1 MLASLSPGSTADPG
15 LNLFYGSPATM
26 ATMRTRTLL
35 IAACAAALA
44 LSGCATAPSNGPSQ
58 VSEQPAAASIEQT
71 LAGLGLS
78 ADDPESLVAGLD
90 ALPVA
95 DRPEGFNVS
104 VLPTEVRLQP
114 GTPDEQ
120 ALPLSG
126 DEFYLSLAPYQ
137 TQTHPCEFH
146 VPTSCI
152 GEMQGAE
159 VQLRI
164 TDVATG
170 AVVLDETR
178 QTEDN
183 GFVGLW
189 LPRDGEFL
197 IEVTADG
204 VSGEQTVRTGD
215 TDPTCITTL
224 QLQA

>member
-1 MLASLSPGSTADPG
+1 MK
-15 LNLFYGSPATM
+15 
-26 ATMRTRTLL
+26 TRTLW

-44 LSGCATAPSNGPSQ
+44 LSGCATAPVDGPGQ
-58 VSEQPAAASIEQT
+58 TAEQPAEQPAASIEQT

-78 ADDPESLVAGLD
+78 ASEPEALIEGLE
-90 ALPVA
+90 ALPVS
-95 DRPEGFNVS
+95 DRPEGLTVS

-114 GTPDEQ
+114 GASDETS
-120 ALPLSG
+120 LPLAG

-146 VPTSCI
+146 VPTSCV
-152 GEMQGAE
+152 GEMQAAD
-159 VQLRI
+159 VQLRV
-164 TDVATG
+164 TDAATG
-170 AVVLDETR
+170 EVVLEQST

-189 LPRDGEFL
+189 LPRDGEFR

-204 VSGEQTVRTGD
+204 VSGEQVVRTGD
-215 TDPTCITTL
+215 SDPTCITTL

>member
-1 MLASLSPGSTADPG
+1 MSPGSLTDPG
-15 LNLFYGSPATM
+15 LNFFYGGTATM
-26 ATMRTRTLL
+26 TLMRTRTLW

-44 LSGCATAPSNGPSQ
+44 LSGCATSPSVSQ
-58 VSEQPAAASIEQT
+58 GQTSEQPAPASIEQT
-71 LAGLGLS
+71 LAGLGLTAS
-78 ADDPESLVAGLD
+78 DPEALVEGLES
-90 ALPVA
+90 LPVA
-95 DRPEGFNVS
+95 ERPAGFNVS

-114 GTPDEQ
+114 GTPEEQ
-120 ALPLSG
+120 AVPLAG

-152 GEMQGAE
+152 GEMQAAD

-164 TDVATG
+164 TDLATG
-170 AVVLDETR
+170 EIVFDGSR

-189 LPRDGEFL
+189 LPRDGEFR
-197 IEVTADG
+197 IEVTANG

>member
-1 MLASLSPGSTADPG
+1 
-15 LNLFYGSPATM
+15 
-26 ATMRTRTLL
+26 MRTRILW

-44 LSGCATAPSNGPSQ
+44 LSGCATAPVDGQGQNAEQST
-58 VSEQPAAASIEQT
+58 EQPAASIEQT

-78 ADDPESLVAGLD
+78 ASEPEALVEGLE

-95 DRPEGFNVS
+95 DRPEGFTVS

-114 GTPDEQ
+114 GATDETS
-120 ALPLSG
+120 LPLSG

-146 VPTSCI
+146 VPTSCV
-152 GEMQGAE
+152 GEMQAAD
-159 VQLRI
+159 VQLRV

-170 AVVLDETR
+170 EVVLEQST

-189 LPRDGEFL
+189 LPRDGEFR
-197 IEVTADG
+197 IEVTAGG
-204 VSGEQTVRTGD
+204 VSGEQVVRTGD
-215 TDPTCITTL
+215 QDPTCITTL